1 MLAHIFRRVSVRR
14 LRGFTLAETV
24 MAMAVIGIV
33 VMTLYTSITTG
44 FFSVR
49 LARENLRAT
58 QIILEKMEVIRLLT
72 WDQLQAGILPTTF
85 TNLYNP
91 ADPQEKVKYIGTIN
105 VGTINPATR
114 NYHPDM
120 RTVTVTLKWSS
131 AGLNRQRTL
140 STYVARYGIQN
151 YVITGNQGG

>member
-1 MLAHIFRRVSVRR
+1 MLAHICRRVSVRR
-14 LRGFTLAETV
+14 SRAFTLAETV

-33 VMTLYTSITTG
+33 VLTLYTAITSG
-44 FFSVR
+44 FFSIR

-72 WDQLQAGILPTTF
+72 WDQLQAGILPSSF

-91 ADPQEKVKYIGTIN
+91 ADPQEKVKYHGAIT

-120 RTVTVTLKWSS
+120 RTVTVTLKWTS
-131 AGLNRQRTL
+131 AGLSRQRTL